1 MNRTLKIGQ
10 LAKKSGVTTK
20 TIRYYE
26 LIGLLHETDRTD
38 SGYRLYDE
46 KDVER
51 LIFIRKAKNLGF
63 SLSDIGETLTLYDAQ
78 QAPCVHVLALL
89 DRKVH
94 EIDRL
99 MSELKEL
106 QQELMRLREESAARV
121 DQSGRIC
128 GIVERGIHSR
138 GEAAL
143 TWLEGVRKRDR
154 KPVEVA
160 FPSERAIDNES
171 KEKKGVNDD

>member
-1 MNRTLKIGQ
+1 M
-10 LAKKSGVTTK
+10 
-20 TIRYYE
+20 
-26 LIGLLHETDRTD
+26 
-38 SGYRLYDE
+38 
-46 KDVER
+46 
-51 LIFIRKAKNLGF
+51 
-63 SLSDIGETLTLYDAQ
+63 
-78 QAPCVHVLALL
+78 LALL

-106 QQELMRLREESAARV
+106 QQELMRLREESATRV

-160 FPSERAIDNES
+160 LPSERAFENES